1 LLQNFANFFEIFDP
15 LCFPRY
21 ALSNCFTLFISG
33 GRKVCRVSNHN
44 LVSVCSF
51 LINLTENFSV
61 YMAINLLLLLNAF
74 IFLKLHVCLIT
85 CCYTVNCDWWPYSI
99 VGIGNNQH
107 EVQIKKLIATSPY
120 ASCHLHVAT
129 VGEFV
134 MYNSVSCS
142 DRIVLILEYS
152 SLNLA
157 LQNFSFQW

>member
-1 LLQNFANFFEIFDP
+1 LFINFVWHLLQNFANFFEIFDP

-99 VGIGNNQH
+99 VGNNQ
-107 EVQIKKLIATSPY
+107 QKA
-120 ASCHLHVAT
+120 
-129 VGEFV
+129 
-134 MYNSVSCS
+134 NSYITLC
-142 DRIVLILEYS
+142 IL
-152 SLNLA
+152 SLACCNSWWVC
-157 LQNFSFQW
+157 NV